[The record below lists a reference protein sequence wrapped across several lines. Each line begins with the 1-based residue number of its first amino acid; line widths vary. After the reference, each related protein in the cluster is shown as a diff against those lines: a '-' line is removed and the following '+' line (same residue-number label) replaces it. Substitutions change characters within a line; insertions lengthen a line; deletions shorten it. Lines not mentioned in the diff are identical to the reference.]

1 MGDDGDDGFAPEIKL
16 KSSNDVLDQ
25 VDKDT
30 EEVLDF
36 NFVSGSS
43 ANNATVLAAKDPNDT
58 VVDGI
63 KGDEAPNDT
72 NGSQEWG
79 KKKFSLFFM
88 DSLLPEKTKTKIS
101 LFLFLEKKMIHTH
114 NFLKYI
120 FHTTCLD
127 IEPVELERLKR
138 LYKGDTKKRHSLKEG
153 SFEHGVNGSTWM
165 HNGL

>member
-79 KKKFSLFFM
+79 KKNLVYFLWIFYCPK
-88 DSLLPEKTKTKIS
+88 KTKTKKIIIS
-101 LFLFLEKKMIHTH
+101 FSRKE
-114 NFLKYI
+114 N
-120 FHTTCLD
+120 
-127 IEPVELERLKR
+127 
-138 LYKGDTKKRHSLKEG
+138 DTYTQFFKIYMYFILH
-153 SFEHGVNGSTWM
+153 V
-165 HNGL
+165 

>member
-88 DSLLPEKTKTKIS
+88 DFLLPEKTKTKKNHYFFS
-101 LFLFLEKKMIHTH
+101 RKE
-114 NFLKYI
+114 N
-120 FHTTCLD
+120 D
-127 IEPVELERLKR
+127 IYTQFFKINIYFILHV
-138 LYKGDTKKRHSLKEG
+138 
-153 SFEHGVNGSTWM
+153 
-165 HNGL
+165 

>member
-79 KKKFSLFFM
+79 KKNLVYFLWIFYCPK
-88 DSLLPEKTKTKIS
+88 KTKTKKS

-120 FHTTCLD
+120 YISYYMFRYWASGAWT
-127 IEPVELERLKR
+127 P
-138 LYKGDTKKRHSLKEG
+138 
-153 SFEHGVNGSTWM
+153 
-165 HNGL
+165 

>member
-1 MGDDGDDGFAPEIKL
+1 MIVPLIFKRKINIFFFSLSQVEVDDDDEVMGDDGDDGFAPEIKL

-79 KKKFSLFFM
+79 KKIFVFFNDKQEKFIIIFF
-88 DSLLPEKTKTKIS
+88 SG
-101 LFLFLEKKMIHTH
+101 
-114 NFLKYI
+114 N
-120 FHTTCLD
+120 
-127 IEPVELERLKR
+127 
-138 LYKGDTKKRHSLKEG
+138 
-153 SFEHGVNGSTWM
+153 
-165 HNGL
+165 

>member
-79 KKKFSLFFM
+79 KKNLVYFLWIFYCPKKPRQKKIIISFSRKENDTYTQFF
-88 DSLLPEKTKTKIS
+88 K
-101 LFLFLEKKMIHTH
+101 
-114 NFLKYI
+114 KYI
-120 FHTTCLD
+120 YFILH
-127 IEPVELERLKR
+127 V
-138 LYKGDTKKRHSLKEG
+138 
-153 SFEHGVNGSTWM
+153 
-165 HNGL
+165 

>member
-79 KKKFSLFFM
+79 KKNLVYFLRIFYCPKK
-88 DSLLPEKTKTKIS
+88 PRQKKIII
-101 LFLFLEKKMIHTH
+101 FFLEKKMIHTH
-114 NFLKYI
+114 NFLK
-120 FHTTCLD
+120 
-127 IEPVELERLKR
+127 
-138 LYKGDTKKRHSLKEG
+138 
-153 SFEHGVNGSTWM
+153 
-165 HNGL
+165 

>member
-79 KKKFSLFFM
+79 KKNLVYFLWIFYCPK
-88 DSLLPEKTKTKIS
+88 KTKTKNHYFFSRKENDTYTQFFKIYIYIS
-101 LFLFLEKKMIHTH
+101 YYMFR
-114 NFLKYI
+114 Y
-120 FHTTCLD
+120 
-127 IEPVELERLKR
+127 
-138 LYKGDTKKRHSLKEG
+138 
-153 SFEHGVNGSTWM
+153 
-165 HNGL
+165 

>member
-79 KKKFSLFFM
+79 KKNLVYFLRIFYGPK
-88 DSLLPEKTKTKIS
+88 KQKQKKIII
-101 LFLFLEKKMIHTH
+101 FFLEKKMIHTH
-114 NFLKYI
+114 NFLK
-120 FHTTCLD
+120 
-127 IEPVELERLKR
+127 
-138 LYKGDTKKRHSLKEG
+138 
-153 SFEHGVNGSTWM
+153 
-165 HNGL
+165 

>member
-43 ANNATVLAAKDPNDT
+43 ANATVLAAKDPNDT
-58 VVDGI
+58 VDGI

-72 NGSQEWG
+72 NGSQDWG
-79 KKKFSLFFM
+79 KENLDLCGIFF
-88 DSLLPEKTKTKIS
+88 LLKLKTKQTRKN
-101 LFLFLEKKMIHTH
+101 H
-114 NFLKYI
+114 YI
-120 FHTTCLD
+120 FS
-127 IEPVELERLKR
+127 
-138 LYKGDTKKRHSLKEG
+138 GKK
-153 SFEHGVNGSTWM
+153 
-165 HNGL
+165 

>member
-16 KSSNDVLDQ
+16 KSSNNDVLDQ

-88 DSLLPEKTKTKIS
+88 DFLLPEKNQD
-101 LFLFLEKKMIHTH
+101 KKNHYFFSRKEIMTYTH

-120 FHTTCLD
+120 YISYYMF
-127 IEPVELERLKR
+127 R
-138 LYKGDTKKRHSLKEG
+138 Y
-153 SFEHGVNGSTWM
+153 
-165 HNGL
+165 

>member
-72 NGSQEWG
+72 NGSQDWG
-79 KKKFSLFFM
+79 KENLDLCGIFFLLKLKKTNKKKSYFFW
-88 DSLLPEKTKTKIS
+88 EK
-101 LFLFLEKKMIHTH
+101 
-114 NFLKYI
+114 N
-120 FHTTCLD
+120 
-127 IEPVELERLKR
+127 
-138 LYKGDTKKRHSLKEG
+138 DT
-153 SFEHGVNGSTWM
+153 
-165 HNGL
+165 

>member
-88 DSLLPEKTKTKIS
+88 DFLLPEKTKTKKKS
-101 LFLFLEKKMIHTH
+101 LFF
-114 NFLKYI
+114 F
-120 FHTTCLD
+120 
-127 IEPVELERLKR
+127 
-138 LYKGDTKKRHSLKEG
+138 
-153 SFEHGVNGSTWM
+153 
-165 HNGL
+165 

>member
-1 MGDDGDDGFAPEIKL
+1 MIVPLIFKRKINIFFFSLSQVEVDDDDEVMGDDGDDGFAPEIKL

-79 KKKFSLFFM
+79 KKIFVFFNDKQEKFIIFFF
-88 DSLLPEKTKTKIS
+88 SG
-101 LFLFLEKKMIHTH
+101 
-114 NFLKYI
+114 N
-120 FHTTCLD
+120 
-127 IEPVELERLKR
+127 
-138 LYKGDTKKRHSLKEG
+138 
-153 SFEHGVNGSTWM
+153 
-165 HNGL
+165 